1 MAFHTFHLVRKLSAI
16 CLLVFS
22 GVTSELCS
30 SSWLLHTGP
39 HLLCMPGRFPCFLC
53 SSHHSSPAAFLGV
66 QSSEFTELSH
76 REAEAQRSHHWART
90 GERDSHAGL
99 PTPQISERRDPYPNR
114 MQMPQGNPLLLSYT
128 LQELLARDTVQV
140 ELIPEKKGLF
150 LKHVEYEVSSQGGR
164 SAQGVKGSACWCLSL
179 GRSLGHSFYP
189 GPRSPEV
196 PQQRDMPGFMVFFR
210 FQSSVYRRYNDFVV
224 FHEMLLH
231 RFPYRMVPAL
241 PPKRVLGADREF
253 IESRRRALR
262 RFINLVA
269 RHPPFSEDVALRL
282 FLSFSGPDVQNKLK
296 ESTQCVGDEFMNCK
310 LAPRAKDF
318 LPADIQTQFAVSREL
333 IRNIYNSFYKL
344 RDRAERIASRA
355 IDNAADLL
363 VFGKELSALGSDTTP
378 LPSWAALNSSTWG
391 SLKQALKGLSVEFA
405 LLADKAAQ
413 QDLCERHEK
422 GVLHKHQRALH
433 KYSLMKRQMMS
444 AAVQSREPDS
454 VEQLESR
461 IVEQENAIQ
470 TMELRS
476 YFSLYCLHQE
486 MQLVHVYLPLTSHI
500 LGAFVNSQIQGHKEM
515 SKVWND
521 LKPKLNCL
529 FAGPN
534 SSLTLPRSPQDGV
547 SPH

>member
-1 MAFHTFHLVRKLSAI
+1 MSSTSYLGCDILDFHQTKLR
-16 CLLVFS
+16 
-22 GVTSELCS
+22 
-30 SSWLLHTGP
+30 LH
-39 HLLCMPGRFPCFLC
+39 
-53 SSHHSSPAAFLGV
+53 
-66 QSSEFTELSH
+66 ELSFPFSVMAL
-76 REAEAQRSHHWART
+76 RVVHWAKEWTFPKYKRNFWRPR
-90 GERDSHAGL
+90 GGQYSWKDGCLARYQNEDL
-99 PTPQISERRDPYPNR
+99 PAPQVSERRDPHPSR

-150 LKHVEYEVSSQGGR
+150 LKHVEYEVSSQ
-164 SAQGVKGSACWCLSL
+164 
-179 GRSLGHSFYP
+179 
-189 GPRSPEV
+189 
-196 PQQRDMPGFMVFFR
+196 
-210 FQSSVYRRYNDFVV
+210 
-224 FHEMLLH
+224 
-231 RFPYRMVPAL
+231 
-241 PPKRVLGADREF
+241 
-253 IESRRRALR
+253 
-262 RFINLVA
+262 
-269 RHPPFSEDVALRL
+269 
-282 FLSFSGPDVQNKLK
+282 
-296 ESTQCVGDEFMNCK
+296 
-310 LAPRAKDF
+310 DF

-333 IRNIYNSFYKL
+333 IRNIYNSFHKL

-363 VFGKELSALGSDTTP
+363 IFGKELSALGSDTTP
-378 LPSWAALNSSTWG
+378 LPSWATLHSSTWG

-413 QDLCERHEK
+413 QGKQEENDVVEKLNLFLDLLQSYKDLCERHEK

-444 AAVQSREPDS
+444 ATVQSREPDS

-470 TMELRS
+470 TMELRG

-529 FAGPN
+529 FAGP
-534 SSLTLPRSPQDGV
+534 SGSPTPPRLPQDGV
-547 SPH
+547 SPR